1 MIDLN
6 KIDWNMTFEDFQKVE
21 KDLQD
26 NFQLQKVKKKLHNEK
41 NVYIRGNYYNL
52 DLNTYNRLKSLK
64 SQASRD
70 KLIEDIIKKFEP
82 ITSII

>member
-21 KDLQD
+21 KDLQE